1 MNRLHLSTLGEL
13 NGAVRKPAYDRARL
27 RAGIV
32 HLGLGA
38 FHRAHQAVYTDEAI
52 ARSGGDWGIIGVSLR
67 SADVSGQLLPQDCL
81 YSVLSEDATGV
92 ELRVIGVV
100 QEVLVASAGVS
111 KIADVIARQDIRVLT
126 LTITEKGYTLAADGK
141 SLNRKDAT
149 VKSDLKNPAQPRS
162 AIGILAL
169 GLQQRVAAGGAPVT
183 IMSCDNLS
191 ANSKVLRAVLSDY
204 LQSTF
209 PVVLP
214 WLKTA
219 ARFPCSMV
227 DRIVPAMTDS
237 GRQRQAQL
245 LGLRDEGAVATEP
258 FSQWIMEDDFAAG
271 RPDWESA
278 GALLVADI
286 APYENIKLRLL
297 NATHSAIAYC
307 GLLAGLETVDA
318 VMADDTLRGYVR
330 QLMQEDLMPALE
342 APGNFNLADYGEQLL
357 ARFSNPCLRHRC
369 AQIAMDGSEKIRQ
382 RWLPTLQQDSAAPNL
397 VKALSAWCYYM
408 LHTDM
413 AIDDPRAEQLLLI
426 RESDAAAD
434 ERLIAVLACAQIG
447 ADNID
452 GFSAL
457 CAVVQQHVDRIARY
471 GLRALLQGP
480 PRCGDLE

>member
-1 MNRLHLSTLGEL
+1 MKRLHPSTLGEL
-13 NGAVRKPAYDRARL
+13 NAAVRRPTYDRAGL

-67 SADVSGQLLPQDCL
+67 SADVSTQLLEQDCL

-92 ELRVIGVV
+92 EVRIVGAVR
-100 QEVLVASAGVS
+100 EVLVASAGLS
-111 KIADVIARQDIRVLT
+111 RITDAIARQDIRVLT

-141 SLNRKDAT
+141 SLDRNDAI

-169 GLQQRVAAGGAPVT
+169 GLRQRVAAGGAPIT

-191 ANSKVLRAVLSDY
+191 ANSRVLRAVLRDY
-204 LQSTF
+204 LQSVF
-209 PVVLP
+209 PEVLH
-214 WLKTA
+214 WLETA

-227 DRIVPAMTDS
+227 DRIVPAMTDA

-258 FSQWIMEDDFAAG
+258 FSQWLVEDDFAAG
-271 RPDWESA
+271 RPDWDSA
-278 GALLVADI
+278 GAQLVADI

-318 VMADDTLRGYVR
+318 VMADDALRGFVQR
-330 QLMQEDLMPALE
+330 LMRDDLMPALDV
-342 APGNFNLADYGEQLL
+342 PPDFDLAAYGEQLL

-382 RWLPTLQQDSAAPNL
+382 RWLPTLQQANASPHL
-397 VKALSAWCYYM
+397 LKALSAWCYFI
-408 LHTDM
+408 LLTDM
-413 AIDDPRAEQLLLI
+413 PVDDPRAAQLLLL
-426 RESDAAAD
+426 RESDAATD
-434 ERLIAVLACAQIG
+434 ERLRAVLACAQVS
-447 ADNID
+447 ADTLADFATVSAAVREHID
-452 GFSAL
+452 L
-457 CAVVQQHVDRIARY
+457 IARF
-471 GLRALLQGP
+471 GLRALL
-480 PRCGDLE
+480 CA

>member
-1 MNRLHLSTLGEL
+1 MNRLHPSTLGEL
-13 NGAVRKPAYDRARL
+13 TGAVRKPAYDRARL

-67 SADVSGQLLPQDCL
+67 SADVSKQLLPQDCL
-81 YSVLSEDATGV
+81 YSVRSEDGAGA
-92 ELRVIGVV
+92 ELRVIAAV

-111 KIADVIARQDIRVLT
+111 RIVGAIARPEIRLLT
-126 LTITEKGYTLAADGK
+126 LTITEKGYALAGDGK
-141 SLNRKDAT
+141 SLNRKDPAIN
-149 VKSDLKNPAQPRS
+149 SDLRNPAQPRS

-169 GLQQRVAAGGAPVT
+169 GLQQRVAAGGAPIT

-191 ANSKVLRAVLSDY
+191 SNSRVLRAVLGEY

-209 PVVLP
+209 PAVLS
-214 WLKTA
+214 WLESA

-237 GRQRQAQL
+237 GRDRQAQL

-342 APGNFNLADYGEQLL
+342 SPGNFNLADYGEQLL

-382 RWLPTLQQDSAAPNL
+382 RWLPALQHGNAAPNL
-397 VKALSAWCYYM
+397 VKALSAWCYYIF
-408 LHTDM
+408 HTDV
-413 AIDDPRAEQLLLI
+413 AIDDPRGEQLLLL
-426 RESDAAAD
+426 RESDAVA
-434 ERLIAVLACAQIG
+434 EKRLIAVLACARIS
-447 ADNID
+447 ADSLH
-452 GFSAL
+452 GFSVL
-457 CAVVQQHVDRIARY
+457 CAVVQQHIDCIARY
-471 GLRALLQGP
+471 GLRALLQDQ
-480 PRCGDLE
+480 PR